1 MGTKIKEIITSEEIT
16 LDDLS
21 GKTLAVDSFNILYQ
35 FLTTI
40 RQRDGSPLM
49 DSKARIT
56 SHLSGLFNRTVD
68 LLEKDIKEIFVFD
81 GKSPDL
87 KKKEQQRR
95 LNIKKE
101 ADLKLMEARAEGN
114 KEEIRKYAGRT
125 ARLTSEMIEE
135 SKKLIKALG
144 LPVVQAPAEGEAQ
157 ASEIVKLGKAYAV
170 ASEDF
175 DSLIFGAPIL
185 IKNLSIS
192 GKRKKTKTLGFITI
206 KPKRI
211 ILSEVLNKNS
221 IDQEQL
227 IAIAMLVGTD
237 FNIGGI
243 PQIGIKKSKE
253 LIKKFGKDFDSMFKE
268 CRWDDYFDVSWYEV
282 FNLIKNMPKK
292 KEFDLKFTDPNIDE
306 IKNILVKNHDFNEER
321 IDSKLSRLLKRKAEK
336 NKEKSQS
343 SLNKWF

>member
-1 MGTKIKEIITSEEIT
+1 MGTKIKDIITSEEIT
-16 LDDLS
+16 IDDLS
-21 GKTLAVDSFNILYQ
+21 GKTLAVDSFNRLYQ

-49 DSKARIT
+49 DSRLRIT
-56 SHLSGLFNRTVD
+56 SHLSGLFNRTID

-87 KKKEQQRR
+87 KKREQQRR
-95 LNIKKE
+95 SKIKKE
-101 ADLKLMEARAEGN
+101 ADLKLMAARAQGN
-114 KEEIRKYAGRT
+114 TEDMKKYAGRT

-135 SKKLIKALG
+135 SKALIKALG

-157 ASEIVKLGKAYAV
+157 ASEIVRAKKAYAV

-192 GKRKKTKTLGFITI
+192 GKKKKTKTLGFITI
-206 KPKRI
+206 KPERI
-211 ILSEVLNKNS
+211 ILSDILYKNS
-221 IDQEQL
+221 IDQDQL

-243 PQIGIKKSKE
+243 PQIGIKKAQN

-268 CRWDDYFDVSWYEV
+268 CRWNDYFDYSWNEV
-282 FNLIKNMPKK
+282 FNLIKNMPKQ
-292 KEFDLKFTDPNIDE
+292 KEFDLKFTAPNIDE
-306 IKNILVKNHDFNEER
+306 IKNILVKNHNFNEER
-321 IDSKLSRLLKRKAEK
+321 IDSKLSRLLKIKRKK

-343 SLNKWF
+343 SLSKWF